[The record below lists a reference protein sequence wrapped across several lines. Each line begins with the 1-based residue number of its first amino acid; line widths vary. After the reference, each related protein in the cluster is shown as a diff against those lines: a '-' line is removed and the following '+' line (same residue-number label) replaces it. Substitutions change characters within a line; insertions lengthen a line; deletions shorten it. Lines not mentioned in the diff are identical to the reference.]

1 MTSVWILTGKQE
13 LKVCVVW
20 WLVVVDRQT
29 FYSCFPVKIQTDI
42 IGGRYEHIYIY
53 KAIFCLPV
61 FLGRNFCHL
70 CMRCVYFPSPHL
82 IHIAFIQGIHF
93 PTPPHSYA
101 ESIFINQ
108 ILLLVHRL
116 QKGEVYFCSV
126 SLLFCYV
133 PQNSSNLPV
142 TRGLVITVSNNSLS
156 LLLFLE

>member
-1 MTSVWILTGKQE
+1 MNT
-13 LKVCVVW
+13 
-20 WLVVVDRQT
+20 
-29 FYSCFPVKIQTDI
+29 Y
-42 IGGRYEHIYIY
+42 IYI
-53 KAIFCLPV
+53 KLFSVCLCFLAAISAIYVCDVFIFRPPILYILPL
-61 FLGRNFCHL
+61 FKEYIFR
-70 CMRCVYFPSPHL
+70 PP
-82 IHIAFIQGIHF
+82 
-93 PTPPHSYA
+93 PPHSYA